1 MAGSFA
7 AAGKARLF
15 VEARSGDQ
23 MTEEE
28 ISRRLR
34 KMLSPKL
41 YNHCAG
47 VAETAGRLAES
58 LGTDVE
64 KARLAGW
71 LHDAAREWPGERLL
85 QFAQDNNLNVDK
97 YSREEPTLLHGP
109 AGALLARRQWGVTDR
124 EVLDAIENHTF
135 GRPGMSLLAQIIY
148 LADKTEPDRSYP
160 QVEALRDCAAV
171 DFRKALRMAAA
182 NTISYL
188 LQKEN
193 IIHPLSLDYWNWL
206 VQNRQKGV

>member
-1 MAGSFA
+1 
-7 AAGKARLF
+7 
-15 VEARSGDQ
+15 

-71 LHDAAREWPGERLL
+71 LHDAAREWPENDCCSLRRIIILMSINTAGKSQPFYTDLPVPCSPGGSGES
-85 QFAQDNNLNVDK
+85 QTGKCWMQ
-97 YSREEPTLLHGP
+97 
-109 AGALLARRQWGVTDR
+109 
-124 EVLDAIENHTF
+124 
-135 GRPGMSLLAQIIY
+135 
-148 LADKTEPDRSYP
+148 
-160 QVEALRDCAAV
+160 
-171 DFRKALRMAAA
+171 
-182 NTISYL
+182 
-188 LQKEN
+188 
-193 IIHPLSLDYWNWL
+193 
-206 VQNRQKGV
+206 

>member
-1 MAGSFA
+1 
-7 AAGKARLF
+7 
-15 VEARSGDQ
+15 

-109 AGALLARRQWGVTDR
+109 AGALLARGSEVTTGSAG
-124 EVLDAIENHTF
+124 AIENHTF
-135 GRPGMSLLAQIIY
+135 GRPNVPLAQIIY
-148 LADKTEPDRSYP
+148 LADKTELTVLIRGGS
-160 QVEALRDCAAV
+160 AA
-171 DFRKALRMAAA
+171 
-182 NTISYL
+182 
-188 LQKEN
+188 
-193 IIHPLSLDYWNWL
+193 
-206 VQNRQKGV
+206 